1 MLWCFVRRRVLLGT
15 IQVFNST
22 RGRHLGEDDVRVL
35 TPLANQAAIAI
46 ESVRDEGPGVPP
58 AEQDK
63 IFDRFYRL
71 DHGGRGG
78 LAWRLPG
85 VRWRSMPAR
94 CRSTVRPER
103 AQPSTSGC
111 PGRCLMRIVIIA
123 DDRDAAEAILISL
136 MLGLPNN
143 EIVTY
148 TNGETAL
155 AEMAQCPPDLVLL
168 DVNLPGAD
176 GFEVCRRLRVRSSV
190 PIIMLTA
197 WRGATISLVA

>member
-1 MLWCFVRRRVLLGT
+1 
-15 IQVFNST
+15 
-22 RGRHLGEDDVRVL
+22 
-35 TPLANQAAIAI
+35 
-46 ESVRDEGPGVPP
+46 
-58 AEQDK
+58 
-63 IFDRFYRL
+63 
-71 DHGGRGG
+71 
-78 LAWRLPG
+78 
-85 VRWRSMPAR
+85 
-94 CRSTVRPER
+94 
-103 AQPSTSGC
+103 
-111 PGRCLMRIVIIA
+111 MRIVIIA